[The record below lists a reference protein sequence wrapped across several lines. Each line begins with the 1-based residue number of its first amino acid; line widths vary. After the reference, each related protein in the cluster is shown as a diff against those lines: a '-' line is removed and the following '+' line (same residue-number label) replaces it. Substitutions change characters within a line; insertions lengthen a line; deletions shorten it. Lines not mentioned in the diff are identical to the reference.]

1 MNSLQQQARFDDFV
15 QEFSTEPPHEALAMN
30 RVAEA
35 VGRAMHD
42 FGDHGKR
49 ANSACSKARN
59 EQELREIERTAF
71 GGGRQVAVQAPGD
84 DIFHPDVM
92 MVEHRQMRQ

>member
-59 EQELREIERTAF
+59 EQELREIERRHSAAAAELPCRRRVT
-71 GGGRQVAVQAPGD
+71 
-84 DIFHPDVM
+84 ISSTLTS
-92 MVEHRQMRQ
+92 